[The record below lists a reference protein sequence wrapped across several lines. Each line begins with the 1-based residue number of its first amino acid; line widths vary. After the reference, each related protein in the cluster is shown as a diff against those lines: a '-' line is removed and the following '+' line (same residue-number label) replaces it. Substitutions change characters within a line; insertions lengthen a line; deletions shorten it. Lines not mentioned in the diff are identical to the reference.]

1 MFSGG
6 ISSATLQ
13 AFRAYLP
20 SVGVDGTHSDA
31 ELEQF
36 LTGASSNFDPAAAA
50 KLLGTGVDAGRA
62 TRGSGIHGGAARFT
76 SAISGSKVSQ
86 LEIAA
91 TAFLMEKLPPEA
103 AANKWKDILGD
114 FVPVKEGR

>member
-6 ISSATLQ
+6 ISAAALQ

-20 SVGVDGTHSDA
+20 SVGVEGTHSDA

-36 LTGASSNFDPAAAA
+36 LTRASSNVDPAAAA
-50 KLLGTGVDAGRA
+50 RLLGTAVDAGRA
-62 TRGSGIHGGAARFT
+62 TRGSGIHGGAARYT
-76 SAISGSKVSQ
+76 SAISGSKISP

-91 TAFLMEKLPPEA
+91 TAFLLERLPPEA
-103 AANKWKDILGD
+103 GADKWKDILGD
-114 FVPVKEGR
+114 FMPVKGGK